1 MIGVRSSLHIIS
13 SFQVPVK
20 SMLEFCKLYFGGCAS
35 RKLAPKGPAEL
46 SRRGHKGLIVYVSSP
61 RENSDSVQVSK
72 LNFVDM
78 AGCIFNLRLIHFF
91 SFFFLL
97 LLFFISFD
105 NVNRNLFETTFN
117 RL

>member
-1 MIGVRSSLHIIS
+1 MIDVRSSLHIIS

-91 SFFFLL
+91 FLL
-97 LLFFISFD
+97 LLFLISFD